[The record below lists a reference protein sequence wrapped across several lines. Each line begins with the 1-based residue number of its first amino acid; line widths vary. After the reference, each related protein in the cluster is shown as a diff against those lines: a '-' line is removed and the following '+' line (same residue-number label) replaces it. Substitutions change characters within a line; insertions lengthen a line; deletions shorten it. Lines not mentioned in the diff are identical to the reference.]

1 MPLILHQVAV
11 VLLGGAGVLGR
22 RPLLL
27 LFAIIKLMQERRLLC
42 DLRRIH
48 CSMDRRG
55 LVVHRVGVAVGSER
69 IWPGSTFSLVLNHFQ
84 DALVLVLRLQLVD
97 VLPN

>member
-22 RPLLL
+22 RPRLLL
-27 LFAIIKLMQERRLLC
+27 LTIIKLMQERRLLC
-42 DLRRIH
+42 DLRLVHR
-48 CSMDRRG
+48 SMDRGG

-69 IWPGSTFSLVLNHFQ
+69 IGPGSAFSLVLNHFQ
-84 DALVLVLRLQLVD
+84 DALVLIL
-97 VLPN
+97 